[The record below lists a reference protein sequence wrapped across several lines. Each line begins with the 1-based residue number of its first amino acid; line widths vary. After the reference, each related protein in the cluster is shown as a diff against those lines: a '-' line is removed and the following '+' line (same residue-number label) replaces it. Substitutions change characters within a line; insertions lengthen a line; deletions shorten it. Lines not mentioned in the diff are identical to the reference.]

1 MAEKIIFINSHPI
14 QYFAPL
20 YKKMTEEGL
29 DVEVWY
35 GSDESVTGKKDRQFG
50 VEVKWDVP
58 LLEGYKY
65 RFFKNYSWS
74 PSIYNGFFGLLNLGI
89 LKALWKL
96 PKSLVIVHGWGYAIS
111 VLAII
116 WAKLIGH
123 QVALRGES
131 PLNQELLKSPQS
143 RILKRIFLQYFLFC
157 FIDQFLYI
165 GKQNK
170 AYYQFYGVKNQ
181 KLVFTPYAVDNE
193 RFQKAARELLPRK
206 IELRKELDLPVD
218 AKIILF
224 SGKYIHKKRPMDLL
238 QAYAALELSDKA
250 LVMVGEGEL
259 RPQMEQFIAANQLKD
274 VFLTGFVNQSEIV
287 KYYAIADVFVM
298 CSGTGETWGLSTNEA
313 MNFGVPIV
321 LSDRVGCGID
331 FLNKRIGR
339 NFPFGD
345 YEKLKKVLDQVL
357 QESGDYAAIVKK
369 INNYSYNQIINRIRG
384 LIAK

>member
-35 GSDESVTGKKDRQFG
+35 GSDESIKGEKDRQFG
-50 VEVKWDVP
+50 VKVKWDIP
-58 LLEGYKY
+58 LVEGYRH
-65 RFFKNYSWS
+65 RFFKNYSWT

-89 LKALWKL
+89 LKALWKS
-96 PKSLVIVHGWGYAIS
+96 PKSLVIIHGWGYAIS

-157 FIDQFLYI
+157 FIDRFLYI

-181 KLVFTPYAVDNE
+181 NLVFTPYAVDNE
-193 RFQKAARELLPRK
+193 RFQKAACELLPRK

-298 CSGTGETWGLSTNEA
+298 SSGDGETWGLSTNEA
-313 MNFGVPIV
+313 MNFGLPLVI
-321 LSDRVGCGID
+321 SDLVGCAEDLVDEFTGYT
-331 FLNKRIGR
+331 FS
-339 NFPFGD
+339 FGSVKELTD
-345 YEKLKKVLDQVL
+345 TLLKVIKLMHPSLM
-357 QESGDYAAIVKK
+357 IVEK
-369 INNYSYNQIINRIRG
+369 INKYSFERINNSLRK
-384 LIAK
+384 L